1 MSILDLDAYNSMSRK
16 IDAFLEDLRILSA
29 ENKDLFF
36 NIQLASFLMDNI
48 EFTDYTRIGGTHI
61 VPGNFCIA
69 KNKESN
75 IWVNR
80 DLKWSETIIQ
90 NSKGETLLTIKSKDI
105 LI

>member
-1 MSILDLDAYNSMSRK
+1 MSVLDLDTYNSMSSK
-16 IDAFLEDLRILSA
+16 IDVFLEELRILSA
-29 ENKDLFF
+29 QNTDLFF
-36 NIQLASFLMDNI
+36 NLQLASFFMDNI
-48 EFTDYTRIGGTHI
+48 ELTNYKRIGGTHI